1 MGRPPRQSELTNG
14 LPYLSYA
21 DSRLT
26 VDGSLDLTEILE
38 RSEHPVLLYL
48 TGRATA
54 NLKAMREAF
63 EAHFSRVSI
72 FFALKSC
79 YVRPVVEA
87 LLADGAGLEVMSHLE
102 LRLAQQLGCAPD
114 RVVANGVGRSARH
127 ADEVSAGAGLV
138 VVDNPEDLDEVSRAA
153 AAQGTVVPIGLRVTP
168 EVDVERFLGRGGKV
182 GADWAG
188 GRFLD
193 LLDRALSA
201 PGVEVTALHAHQL
214 THGDDLDRYRA
225 CLRGIA
231 EVATE
236 VQRLR
241 GLRFEVI
248 DIGGGL
254 DTRHLLHRGGLDAP
268 DFARVAAE
276 ELAVIDYDFELYL
289 EPGRYLVADAAI
301 GLTRVTGQK
310 PGDQSQWRISELGS
324 NILIPLPDIRYEP
337 LPLTWPEPQE
347 PWATYHVADGTC
359 APSVLAR
366 EVPLPTGPSGRSLA
380 VLNCGAYT
388 SVFAECWAFPLPK
401 VLVWDGAGLTTV
413 FGEEDQARMFE
424 SVHGYRLDLTPAPL
438 PR

>member
-1 MGRPPRQSELTNG
+1 MARPPRQAELTSG
-14 LPYLSYA
+14 LPQLAYVN
-21 DSRLT
+21 DRLT
-26 VDGSLDLTEILE
+26 VDRTLDLTELLE

-54 NLKAMREAF
+54 NLRALRESF
-63 EAHFSRVSI
+63 EAHFSRVKV

-87 LLADGAGLEVMSHLE
+87 LLAEGAGLEVMSHLE
-102 LRLAQQLGCAPD
+102 LRLASQLGCAPD
-114 RVVANGVGRSARH
+114 RVVANGVGRSPRH
-127 ADEVSAGAGLV
+127 AAEVTGGAGLV
-138 VVDNPEDLDEVSRAA
+138 VVDNPEDLEEVSRAA
-153 AAQGTVVPIGLRVTP
+153 VARGTVVPIGLRVTP
-168 EVDVERFLGRGGKV
+168 EADTERFLGRGGKV

-201 PGVEVTALHAHQL
+201 PGVEVEALHAHQL
-214 THGDDLDRYRA
+214 THGADLAQYRA
-225 CLRGIA
+225 CLRGVA
-231 EVATE
+231 EVAAE
-236 VQRLR
+236 VERLR

-254 DTRHLLHRGGLDAP
+254 DTRYLLHRGGLDAP

-276 ELAVIDYDFELYL
+276 ELAAVGYDFELYL
-289 EPGRYLVADAAI
+289 EPGRYVVADAAI
-301 GLTRVTGQK
+301 GLTRVTGEK
-310 PGDQSQWRISELGS
+310 PGDASRWRIADLGS

-337 LPLTWPEPQE
+337 VPLAWPEPQE

-366 EVPLPTGPSGRSLA
+366 QVPLPTGPSGRRLA

-388 SVFAECWAFPLPK
+388 SVFAECWAFPLPE
-401 VLVWDGAGLTTV
+401 VLAWDGARLTTV

-424 SVHGYRLDLTPAPL
+424 SVHGYRLDLSLAPL
-438 PR
+438 SR